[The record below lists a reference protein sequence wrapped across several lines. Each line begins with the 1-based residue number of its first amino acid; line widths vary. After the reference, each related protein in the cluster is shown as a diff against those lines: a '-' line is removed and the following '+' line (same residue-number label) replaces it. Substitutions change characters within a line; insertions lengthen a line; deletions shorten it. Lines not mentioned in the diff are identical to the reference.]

1 MQPEVS
7 EAILKQ
13 FALRHSLTANA
24 INDLIKDVLKNTA
37 FNKDEVDTD
46 MLQRLQA
53 SINRGDV
60 DIINMHTELFMRPV
74 QKVLRELMADI
85 RLAGCQHLHF
95 TSTRTSVATDV
106 LQGPQQISI
115 FQLAKYK
122 LGKALFQCQ
131 LCSTL
136 MAHISRKGFL
146 FDLFSISVCISY
158 LISCMMSYQI

>member
-1 MQPEVS
+1 VS

-13 FALRHSLTANA
+13 FALRHSLTANT

-60 DIINMHTELFMRPV
+60 EIIKMHTELFMRPV
-74 QKVLRELMADI
+74 EKVLRELMADI

-95 TSTRTSVATDV
+95 TSTRTSVATDF
-106 LQGPQQISI
+106 LQG
-115 FQLAKYK
+115 
-122 LGKALFQCQ
+122 
-131 LCSTL
+131 TL
-136 MAHISRKGFL
+136 TDHSL
-146 FDLFSISVCISY
+146 
-158 LISCMMSYQI
+158 